1 MQVQQPERR
10 SALRSSPSTASPKAK
25 GKAKAKVN
33 PMVKQK
39 AAAKKKV
46 AAKKKAARKAEA
58 EVPKAEAAE
67 PTATTTKNLKRP
79 AAALALPGTSGLAA
93 SFKRITSPVL
103 FLDLSLLNPLYCFP
117 R

>member
-10 SALRSSPSTASPKAK
+10 SALRSTSSTAAPKAK

-46 AAKKKAARKAEA
+46 AAKKKAAGKKKAEA

-67 PTATTTKNLKRP
+67 PTATTTKNLKQADR
-79 AAALALPGTSGLAA
+79 A
-93 SFKRITSPVL
+93 
-103 FLDLSLLNPLYCFP
+103 
-117 R
+117 

>member
-1 MQVQQPERR
+1 
-10 SALRSSPSTASPKAK
+10 
-25 GKAKAKVN
+25 
-33 PMVKQK
+33 MVKQK

>member
-1 MQVQQPERR
+1 
-10 SALRSSPSTASPKAK
+10 
-25 GKAKAKVN
+25 
-33 PMVKQK
+33 MVKQK

-46 AAKKKAARKAEA
+46 AAKKKAAGKKKAEA

-93 SFKRITSPVL
+93 SFKRITSPML